1 MRLLLVNNCKQE
13 ILDLKYL
20 KFIKRHENIL
30 LLGPKEV
37 GKLHLPTV
45 LGILTSLNRISTY
58 FISCNDLMLQL
69 MKRYSRSI

>member
-1 MRLLLVNNCKQE
+1 MRLLLANNCKQE
-13 ILDLKYL
+13 ILDLIYL

-37 GKLHLPTV
+37 GKFHLPTV
-45 LGILTSLNRISTY
+45 LGIQTALNRISTY
-58 FISCNDLMLQL
+58 FISCHDLILQL